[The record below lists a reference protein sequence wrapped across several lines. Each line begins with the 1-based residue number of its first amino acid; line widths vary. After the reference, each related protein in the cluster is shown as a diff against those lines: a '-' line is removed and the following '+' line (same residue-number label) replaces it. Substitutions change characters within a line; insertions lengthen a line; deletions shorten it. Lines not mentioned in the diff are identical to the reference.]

1 VNASNLDIS
10 SLNQQQILRQLDKLD
25 AEDSLLDF
33 IAGGWHVLEPG
44 REFVPNWHIE
54 AICDHLTAVTKG
66 EIVRLLI
73 NVPPGC
79 MKSLTTDVFWPA
91 WEWGPQDMPSTRYVS
106 SSYSQDL
113 TIRDNRRTR
122 TLISSDWYQSLWGD
136 RFRLIGEQNAK
147 TRFDTDQTGF
157 KIATSVGGLGTGERG
172 DRVII
177 DDPHNV
183 KEGESELKRL
193 ATLLWFTEVM
203 PTRVNDPEKSAMI
216 MIMQRVHNQDLSGY
230 IIAEE
235 LGYEHL
241 MLPMELEPERKCY
254 STVKPSYIDN
264 PEKVKVNYNR
274 YRQSWQESE
283 IDESEFPQEIQG
295 LPVVSED
302 RYAVDPREDENEL
315 LWPDRMTRTVVERDK
330 KVMGSYATAGQFQQR
345 PSPRGGGLFQ
355 RDWFM
360 LVDEPP
366 PRVIQRVRGWD
377 LAASEEVRGKPPA
390 WTVGVRMSRDH
401 QGIFYVEHMIRFR
414 KSPGDVEDSILGTA
428 GDDGRNVKVSIPQDP
443 GQSGKSQ
450 VRAFASLLAGYD
462 VRFSPESG
470 SKEAR
475 AIPFAAQAE
484 AGNVRVVRGPWNGA
498 FFDEI
503 CEFPA
508 SKFKDITDAT
518 SRAFSDLIP
527 KKRVKGV
534 PAAPVTVELANG

>member
-1 VNASNLDIS
+1 M
-10 SLNQQQILRQLDKLD
+10 
-25 AEDSLLDF
+25 
-33 IAGGWHVLEPG
+33 
-44 REFVPNWHIE
+44 PNWHIA
-54 AICDHLTAVTKG
+54 AISDHLTAVTRG
-66 EIVRLLI
+66 EITRLLI

-122 TLISSDWYQSLWGD
+122 ALIQSDWYQSLWGD

-147 TRFDTDQTGF
+147 TRFDTSSTGF

-203 PTRVNDPEKSAMI
+203 PTRVNDPEKSALI
-216 MIMQRVHNQDLSGY
+216 LIMQRVNSQDLSGY

-241 MLPMELEPERKCY
+241 MLPMEFEPDRRCF
-254 STVKPSYIDN
+254 STVPPSYISGAK
-264 PEKVKVNYNR
+264 KVKVNYNR
-274 YRQSWQESE
+274 HKLTWQEDE
-283 IDESEFPQEIQG
+283 IDESEFPEEIQG
-295 LPVVSED
+295 LETPVEE
-302 RYAVDPREDENEL
+302 RYCVDPREDDNEL
-315 LWPDRMTRTVVERDK
+315 LWPNRMTRMTVERDK
-330 KVMGSYATAGQFQQR
+330 KVMGAYATAGQYQQR

-355 RDWFM
+355 REWFT
-360 LVDEPP
+360 LVDQSPEH
-366 PRVIQRVRGWD
+366 VVKRVRGYD
-377 LAASEEVRGKPPA
+377 LAASEEVQGKQRA
-390 WTVGVRMSRDH
+390 WTVGLRMSRDRM
-401 QGIFYVEHMIRFR
+401 GRYFIEHMTRYQ
-414 KSPGDVEDSILGTA
+414 KTPGDVEDALRATA
-428 GDDGRNVKVSIPQDP
+428 ELDPGKTVISLPQDP

-450 VRAFASLLAGYD
+450 VRSLAALLAGYE
-462 VRFSPESG
+462 VKFSPESG

-475 AIPFAAQAE
+475 AIPLAAQAE
-484 AGNVRVVRGPWNGA
+484 AGNVFVVKGAWNGA

-503 CEFPA
+503 VEFPA
-508 SKFKDITDAT
+508 SKFKDITDAA
-518 SRAFSDLIP
+518 SRAFSELVPRKNKP
-527 KKRVKGV
+527 KT
-534 PAAPVTVELANG
+534 PAAPTTVELANG